1 MAFEQN
7 GAPALTAS
15 HHDETSEANFTVP
28 EFGDTAPAEVEVEAP
43 QNGGLRSYTPTSTA
57 RKAKKSLALKFLR
70 RFTTEGG
77 DPFNTVE
84 WEKRTASITGE
95 DGKIVFEQTDCEIP
109 KSWSQL
115 ATNVVVSKYFRGA
128 QGSPQRETSVRQV
141 IGRVA
146 DTMHRWGVEGG
157 YFASDEDAQAFRD
170 ELAYLLLHQYGSFN
184 SPVWFNIGV
193 EGAKQQASA
202 CFINS
207 VHDDMESIMELA
219 STEARLFKGGSGAG
233 TNLWRIRSSK
243 EHLSGGGVASGP
255 VSFMRGWDAFA
266 GAIKSGGTTRR
277 AAKMVILNADHPD
290 IEEFITCKAEEEK
303 KAWALI
309 DAGYNGGF
317 NVPGGAYD
325 SVDFQNANH
334 SVRVTDEFMRAAEN
348 NADWS
353 THAVMDG
360 SVVET
365 KSARE
370 LLHKIAECTHICGD
384 PGLQYDTTINDWHT
398 SANTDRIYASNP
410 CCVTGDT
417 LVAVADGRS
426 AVAIKDLVGQEVPVF
441 AHDHASGKTTISRMW
456 NIGVKR
462 RKAAIHRVV
471 LDDGSS
477 FRATDD
483 HLIMLRDGSY
493 RQVMDL
499 KSGDSLMPFHSKV
512 LAPAKSRTKRRHI
525 WTGASWQAQFRA
537 IWEYSHGKQP
547 RGHHIHHADFDAL
560 NDAPEN
566 LVLMSAEKHNAL
578 HAEKM
583 RGDNNPA
590 RRLMTP
596 EWKRNISRAMSGEN
610 NPNFGHTASEETRA
624 VMREKAAA
632 RWSDPAQRA
641 AASHHAKQ
649 WMQRAREEG
658 RALGRPRGERFE
670 RCCPV
675 CRTKFETPREAQIFC
690 GLDCRTSPMGMQMC
704 GEKTWSHNRGRA
716 LSDSHRAKL
725 SAASQAGSTPSVK
738 REAGLQSARN
748 GVLRNARLLLDAGH
762 APTIGGWDE
771 LREVLREQGAARVSN
786 AATVA
791 RHFENDAQ
799 LQEAAALYNHKVVSV
814 EFCGHEDVYDGT
826 VDTHH
831 NFAIFTSRENSC
843 ADGHENF
850 SGIFIHNSEFLFLD
864 DTACNLASLN
874 LMKFR
879 HENGE
884 FNAAEFIHACETFIT
899 AMEII
904 VSNASYPTEKIAVNS
919 EDYRPLGLG
928 YANLGAL
935 LMAQGTAYD
944 SDEGRSLAGAI
955 TAIMTGAAYRQS
967 ARIAGNIG
975 PFNGYAKNR
984 EPMLRVIGKHRDC
997 VARIPQGNV
1006 PAPVLNA
1013 AQSVWDEA
1021 LLLGQ
1026 KHGYR
1031 NAQATVLAPTGT
1043 IAFMMD
1049 CDTTGIEPDIA
1060 LVKYKKLVGGGL
1072 LKIVNQTV
1080 PEALRKLGYDAE
1092 TSKEIVAYIDANDTI
1107 EGAPGLKDEHL
1118 SVFDCAFKAMNGTR
1132 SIHHMGHVKMMAA
1145 AQPFISGAI
1154 SKTVN
1159 VPSEASVEEIMDAYI
1174 QSWKLG
1180 IKAVAI
1186 YRDGSKRTQP
1196 LSTASDAMKADALAK
1211 EAPRAVR
1218 RKLPDERAAVTH
1230 KFSIAGQEGYFT
1242 VGLYEDGSP
1251 GEIFIKMS
1259 KEGST
1264 ISGLMDSFA
1273 VAVSMCLQYGVPLRV
1288 LVNKF
1293 SHSRFE
1299 PSGYTT
1305 NKDIPIAK
1313 SLMDY
1318 IFRWFDLK
1326 FHPNGTNGHLGKH
1339 EAPAAPAQTSLL
1351 PEAGSTP
1358 SLSEGVHETD
1368 APPCTECG
1376 TIMVRAG
1383 KCYSCPSCGTT
1394 SGCG

>member
-1 MAFEQN
+1 
-7 GAPALTAS
+7 
-15 HHDETSEANFTVP
+15 
-28 EFGDTAPAEVEVEAP
+28 
-43 QNGGLRSYTPTSTA
+43 
-57 RKAKKSLALKFLR
+57 
-70 RFTTEGG
+70 
-77 DPFNTVE
+77 
-84 WEKRTASITGE
+84 
-95 DGKIVFEQTDCEIP
+95 
-109 KSWSQL
+109 
-115 ATNVVVSKYFRGA
+115 
-128 QGSPQRETSVRQV
+128 
-141 IGRVA
+141 
-146 DTMHRWGVEGG
+146 
-157 YFASDEDAQAFRD
+157 
-170 ELAYLLLHQYGSFN
+170 
-184 SPVWFNIGV
+184 
-193 EGAKQQASA
+193 
-202 CFINS
+202 
-207 VHDDMESIMELA
+207 
-219 STEARLFKGGSGAG
+219 
-233 TNLWRIRSSK
+233 
-243 EHLSGGGVASGP
+243 
-255 VSFMRGWDAFA
+255 
-266 GAIKSGGTTRR
+266 
-277 AAKMVILNADHPD
+277 
-290 IEEFITCKAEEEK
+290 
-303 KAWALI
+303 
-309 DAGYNGGF
+309 
-317 NVPGGAYD
+317 
-325 SVDFQNANH
+325 
-334 SVRVTDEFMRAAEN
+334 
-348 NADWS
+348 
-353 THAVMDG
+353 
-360 SVVET
+360 
-365 KSARE
+365 
-370 LLHKIAECTHICGD
+370 
-384 PGLQYDTTINDWHT
+384 LQYDTTINDWHT

-410 CCVTGDT
+410 C
-417 LVAVADGRS
+417 
-426 AVAIKDLVGQEVPVF
+426 
-441 AHDHASGKTTISRMW
+441 
-456 NIGVKR
+456 
-462 RKAAIHRVV
+462 
-471 LDDGSS
+471 
-477 FRATDD
+477 
-483 HLIMLRDGSY
+483 
-493 RQVMDL
+493 
-499 KSGDSLMPFHSKV
+499 
-512 LAPAKSRTKRRHI
+512 
-525 WTGASWQAQFRA
+525 
-537 IWEYSHGKQP
+537 
-547 RGHHIHHADFDAL
+547 
-560 NDAPEN
+560 
-566 LVLMSAEKHNAL
+566 
-578 HAEKM
+578 
-583 RGDNNPA
+583 
-590 RRLMTP
+590 
-596 EWKRNISRAMSGEN
+596 
-610 NPNFGHTASEETRA
+610 
-624 VMREKAAA
+624 
-632 RWSDPAQRA
+632 
-641 AASHHAKQ
+641 
-649 WMQRAREEG
+649 
-658 RALGRPRGERFE
+658 
-670 RCCPV
+670 
-675 CRTKFETPREAQIFC
+675 
-690 GLDCRTSPMGMQMC
+690 
-704 GEKTWSHNRGRA
+704 
-716 LSDSHRAKL
+716 
-725 SAASQAGSTPSVK
+725 
-738 REAGLQSARN
+738 
-748 GVLRNARLLLDAGH
+748 
-762 APTIGGWDE
+762 
-771 LREVLREQGAARVSN
+771 
-786 AATVA
+786 
-791 RHFENDAQ
+791 
-799 LQEAAALYNHKVVSV
+799 
-814 EFCGHEDVYDGT
+814 
-826 VDTHH
+826 
-831 NFAIFTSRENSC
+831 
-843 ADGHENF
+843 
-850 SGIFIHNSEFLFLD
+850 SEFLFLD

-884 FNAAEFIHACETFIT
+884 FNAAEFIHASETFIT

-984 EPMLRVIGKHRDC
+984 EPMLRVIGKHRDS

-1339 EAPAAPAQTSLL
+1339 EVHAAPAQSSLL
-1351 PEAGSTP
+1351 PQDGSTP